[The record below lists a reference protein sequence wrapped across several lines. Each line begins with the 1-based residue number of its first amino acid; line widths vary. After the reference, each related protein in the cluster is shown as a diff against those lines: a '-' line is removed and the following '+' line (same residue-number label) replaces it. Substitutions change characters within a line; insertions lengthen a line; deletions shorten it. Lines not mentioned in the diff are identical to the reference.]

1 LPRTL
6 VRERSPLSTK
16 WGKFPSERSVEEIL
30 DAGVINLDKPQGPTS
45 HQVTA
50 WVRDILGISKVGHG
64 GTLDPK
70 VSGVLP
76 IATGRATRAVDLT
89 LKTDK
94 EYVCLMRLH
103 RDKKEEDVRRVT
115 SEFVGEIY
123 QVPPVRSAV
132 KRQMRAR
139 TIHSIRILD
148 MQGRDVLFRV
158 TCDAGTYVRTLC
170 VDIGEALGIGAHME
184 DLRRVRSG
192 NMKEKESVQLQDVKD
207 AYVFWREDGDA
218 KMLMEIVQPLEILF
232 EPLPKIIIKD
242 SAVDAIC
249 RGADLAVVGIAK
261 LDDTVASGSTIAIM
275 SEKGEGIAMAIAR
288 MNTNE
293 MLEAREGIAA
303 KTERV
308 FMKPNTYPSM
318 W

>member
-1 LPRTL
+1 MPRTL

>member
-1 LPRTL
+1 LKRTL
-6 VRERSPLSTK
+6 IRERSPISTK
-16 WGKFPSERSVEEIL
+16 WGKPPSERSVDEIL

-50 WVRDILGISKVGHG
+50 WVRDILGVKRIGHG

-76 IATGRATRAVDLT
+76 IATGRATRATDIT

-94 EYVCLMRLH
+94 EYVCMMRLH
-103 RDKKEEDVRRVT
+103 RDKKDEDVRRIVST
-115 SEFVGEIY
+115 FVGDIY
-123 QVPPVRSAV
+123 QTPPVRSAV
-132 KRQMRAR
+132 KRQMRIR
-139 TIHSIRILD
+139 KIHSIQILEVKN
-148 MQGRDVLFRV
+148 RDILFRV

-170 VDIGEALGIGAHME
+170 VDIGDALGIGAHME

-192 NMKEKESVQLQDVKD
+192 NMKEEESVQLQDIKD
-207 AYVFWREDGDA
+207 ACVLWREEGNSEWL
-218 KMLMEIVQPLEILF
+218 KQIVRPFEYLF
-232 EPLPKIIIKD
+232 DPLPKIIIKD

-249 RGADLAVVGIAK
+249 RGADLAVVGIVK
-261 LDDTVASGSTIAIM
+261 LDDIILNGSTVAIM
-275 SEKGEGIAMAIAR
+275 TEKGEGIAMARAE
-288 MNTNE
+288 MNASDI
-293 MLEAREGIAA
+293 LKAREGIAA

-308 FMKPNTYPSM
+308 FMTPNTYPSM